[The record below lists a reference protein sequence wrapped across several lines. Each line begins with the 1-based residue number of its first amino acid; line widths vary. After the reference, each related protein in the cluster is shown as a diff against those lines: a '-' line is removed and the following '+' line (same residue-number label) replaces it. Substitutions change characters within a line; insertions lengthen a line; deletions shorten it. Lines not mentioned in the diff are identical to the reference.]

1 MVKGVL
7 REENK
12 RKMNYKIK
20 IRTENQ
26 TNNIDVSFKP
36 WDYDAVGYAENF
48 IKNHFEDEFE
58 YLLRQLDGD
67 YDEYSDEELQVLNK
81 AAMEKYDYV
90 INEKNKTI
98 IIFDK

>member
-1 MVKGVL
+1 MVKEVL

-36 WDYDAVGYAENF
+36 RDYDAVGYAENF
-48 IKNHFEDEFE
+48 IKNHFEDEFQ

-67 YDEYSDEELQVLNK
+67 YDES
-81 AAMEKYDYV
+81 V
-90 INEKNKTI
+90 IRFKKNNFGIVKIENYTPPSV
-98 IIFDK
+98 FRDF